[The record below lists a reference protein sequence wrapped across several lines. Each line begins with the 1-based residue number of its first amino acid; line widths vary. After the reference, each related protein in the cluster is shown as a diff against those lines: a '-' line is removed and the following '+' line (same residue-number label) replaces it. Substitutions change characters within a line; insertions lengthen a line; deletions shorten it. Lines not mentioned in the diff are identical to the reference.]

1 LNAQTT
7 IEEHAMPKYLI
18 KASYST
24 EGIKG
29 VMKGGGTA
37 RVEAV
42 KHALESV
49 GGSVESFYFAFGSD
63 DVYVT
68 VDGPTN
74 AAAAAMA
81 AAVGGS
87 GALARYETVV
97 LLTAAE
103 IDDAMKMA
111 VSYAPPGS

>member
-1 LNAQTT
+1 MAHPT
-7 IEEHAMPKYLI
+7 IEEHAMAKYMI

-24 EGIKG
+24 EGVKG
-29 VMKGGGTA
+29 VMKGGGSA

-42 KHALESV
+42 EKAIASV
-49 GGSVESFYFAFGSD
+49 NGSVESFYFAFGGD

-68 VDGPTN
+68 VDAPDN
-74 AAAAAMA
+74 VAAAAMA
-81 AAVGGS
+81 AAVGSSGS
-87 GALARYETVV
+87 LARYETVV
-97 LLTAAE
+97 LLTADE